1 MYIHATVKGR
11 WIQHRSAFRDLHHRY
26 SYDCE
31 ACVSDCPLA
40 KKWCYTRLFTVDGFH
55 SIFHHRNWR
64 AKWSCDAINKQH
76 GDVMPFCCHSEKMLW
91 NPSIEVDVVIT
102 SASHWLQSQVDNCP
116 ASCWEIEN
124 DSSPINLYLAMLL
137 IGTNWAGVSWAA
149 MWPYWTPLWQ
159 NRTSVEYYNI
169 SYKWV
174 CSLRLHREVK
184 TQLDRFH

>member
-1 MYIHATVKGR
+1 
-11 WIQHRSAFRDLHHRY
+11 
-26 SYDCE
+26 
-31 ACVSDCPLA
+31 
-40 KKWCYTRLFTVDGFH
+40 
-55 SIFHHRNWR
+55 
-64 AKWSCDAINKQH
+64 
-76 GDVMPFCCHSEKMLW
+76 MPFCCHSEKMLW

-159 NRTSVEYYNI
+159 NRTSLEYYNFLQVGLQPKA
-169 SYKWV
+169 SQRSEDTAGPLSLVGPQVSPAVGGYALYGHEVHFTLSV
-174 CSLRLHREVK
+174 CFPYQVVHKDSV
-184 TQLDRFH
+184 